1 MDTNAIIARIEELKA
16 EFRMWYQGNYQPHHQ
31 PIERWDFLPRLLKS
45 EIKSLQNE
53 LCERDV
59 HDFEDEVRE
68 FGDGGEIHFIVCQNC
83 GNREQNGVV
92 EPDEEDF
99 TGAPCAKLDC
109 DGTYREMSAHD
120 DWEGCLTCTD
130 CGNRVPRWQ

>member
-1 MDTNAIIARIEELKA
+1 MNTDAIIARIEEL
-16 EFRMWYQGNYQPHHQ
+16 E
-31 PIERWDFLPRLLKS
+31 DLLRTLDRSREKLVG
-45 EIKSLQNE
+45 EIMGLTDE

-92 EPDEEDF
+92 EPD
-99 TGAPCAKLDC
+99 
-109 DGTYREMSAHD
+109 
-120 DWEGCLTCTD
+120 
-130 CGNRVPRWQ
+130 

>member
-1 MDTNAIIARIEELKA
+1 MDTNAIIARIEEL
-16 EFRMWYQGNYQPHHQ
+16 E
-31 PIERWDFLPRLLKS
+31 D

-68 FGDGGEIHFIVCQNC
+68 FWDGGEIHFIVCQNC
-83 GNREQNGVV
+83 GNREQNGIV
-92 EPDEEDF
+92 EPEGEKDF
-99 TGAPCAKLDC
+99 TGAPCPELDC

-120 DWEGCLTCTD
+120 DWEGQLTCTG
-130 CGNRVPRWQ
+130 CGNRVPRWQRMFRSVQT

>member
-1 MDTNAIIARIEELKA
+1 MNTDTIIARIEEL
-16 EFRMWYQGNYQPHHQ
+16 E
-31 PIERWDFLPRLLKS
+31 DLLRTLDRSREKLVG
-45 EIKSLQNE
+45 EIMGLTDE

-92 EPDEEDF
+92 EPD
-99 TGAPCAKLDC
+99 
-109 DGTYREMSAHD
+109 
-120 DWEGCLTCTD
+120 
-130 CGNRVPRWQ
+130 